1 MRTGSSDLIVPLE
14 KRQYS
19 MNIYAINLTVDTK
32 TTDIYDK
39 VAVNKY
45 PCIVLCK
52 DEKELWEKLS
62 SQQTKGWVRENI
74 RHQHIYDSAF
84 FHIREIKGSDVRELC
99 WKVDSLIEMVY

>member
-1 MRTGSSDLIVPLE
+1 
-14 KRQYS
+14 

-32 TTDIYDK
+32 TTDLYDK

-45 PCIVLCK
+45 PCIVICK

-62 SQQTKGWVRENI
+62 SQHTKDWVRANI
-74 RHQHIYDSAF
+74 RLQHIYDTAF
-84 FHIREIKGSDVRELC
+84 FHIREISGGDVRELC

>member
-1 MRTGSSDLIVPLE
+1 M
-14 KRQYS
+14 K
-19 MNIYAINLTVDTK
+19 IYAVNLTVDTK

-45 PCIVLCK
+45 PVVVICK

-62 SQQTKGWVRENI
+62 SQDTKDGVRSNI
-74 RHQHIYDSAF
+74 RTKHLYDSAF
-84 FHIREIKGSDVRELC
+84 FYIREIHSGNVKDLC